1 MTSSPSD
8 VIATTLTPVAIGL
21 VGSIIHGLIRRAS
34 GRDAL
39 PVAVL
44 WWLASLIISS
54 GSVVASFWI
63 DPNFFAQ
70 QIGYALTPF
79 EFEVSGANLGAFLTL
94 LVSLRVRSWRLPVV
108 TYYGI
113 FLWLAAGGHIYQ
125 YYRHDNHNTG
135 NGPAIWISDVVI
147 PLVAF
152 ALLLIASRRQ
162 ADESRQR
169 SAPTPAQGQSA
180 CTQ

>member
-8 VIATTLTPVAIGL
+8 VITTTLTPVAIGL
-21 VGSIIHGLIRRAS
+21 VGSVVHGLIRRAA
-34 GRDAL
+34 GREAL
-39 PVAVL
+39 PAATL
-44 WWLASLIISS
+44 WWLISLIISS

-70 QIGYALTPF
+70 QIGYARTPF
-79 EFEVSGANLGAFLTL
+79 EFEVSGANLGAFVTL

-108 TYYGI
+108 TFYGI

-125 YYRHDNHNTG
+125 YYKHDNHNTG

-147 PLVAF
+147 PFVAF
-152 ALLLIASRRQ
+152 VLLLITSRRPAGESRQ
-162 ADESRQR
+162 ADDDSHER
-169 SAPTPAQGQSA
+169 STHATR
-180 CTQ
+180 